1 MLEKVN
7 MMVLLKMIRM
17 VMTVIR
23 MVTIKFIE
31 YLSQA
36 EEKQREAMKKE
47 DDAKKADTTVRPFK

>member
-1 MLEKVN
+1 
-7 MMVLLKMIRM
+7 
-17 VMTVIR
+17 MTVIR

-47 DDAKKADTTVRPFK
+47 DDAKKADATVRKFK